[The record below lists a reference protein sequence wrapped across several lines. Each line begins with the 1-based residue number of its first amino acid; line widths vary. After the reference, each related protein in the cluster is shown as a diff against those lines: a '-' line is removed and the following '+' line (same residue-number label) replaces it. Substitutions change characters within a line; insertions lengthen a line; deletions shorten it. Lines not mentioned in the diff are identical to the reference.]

1 MFAGDLNVSYVQ
13 VEKRPTGI
21 SGVLRVNDVPCR
33 SNRRAGFDRRFADC
47 SNAFVTLDLKSLFRF
62 MFGRSCTLFFLCGAA
77 LCLLGSS
84 VRSFAE
90 QSPAFAIDSYKKDAT
105 GVTIITSQ
113 GLIRVEICTERIIH
127 VLATPEQNFAKQ
139 VLTTVPKAWRAV
151 PYSLKT
157 DGEHLLLS
165 TDALTVEIS
174 RKFGTVTFLSHDGTP
189 LLQEASRVF
198 TPEVELGTKTWQVE
212 QTFLSPKDE
221 ALYGLGQHQEGWFN
235 LRSIPFRLQQAN
247 TNISIP
253 VLLSTEGYGLIWN
266 NASVTDFDP
275 ADQPINIDQKTG
287 AGSFHTTVAGDYG
300 FLLGSDKTK
309 QLRLKVDGKP
319 VIDLVNM
326 WVPDTAGGHVYLEP
340 GDHTVL
346 AQGGVGGITLSM
358 RAPADV
364 TSFRSRAGSS
374 VDYYFLYGPNL
385 NTVVSEYRDATG
397 EAPLFPKWAYGFW
410 QCRERYSSEQQILDT
425 AAEFRKRQIPVDAF
439 VQDWL
444 YWDKYG
450 WNAMKFDET
459 HYPDPAGMMD
469 ALHKENLHLVISV
482 WPKFGTQTDVY
493 KQLESAS
500 VLIPGETPTHEQWL
514 DAFNPKGRSLFWQDI
529 DKGLFRYGL
538 DGWWLDASEPEFDP
552 LRGQMTFLG
561 PGDFIKNAY
570 PLYETTAVYQ
580 GQRATNSEKRVVI
593 LTRSAFIGQQRNSA
607 ASWSGDISGNWE
619 TLRRQIPAGLNFSMS
634 GLPYWTTD
642 VGGFFRPDDQYTSD
656 TYHELLIRWFEY
668 GTFCPLFRIHG
679 YKSETEMWKFGP
691 QVEQVLHEYDNL
703 RYRLMPYIYSVAWD
717 ITSQGGTMMRAL
729 PLEYPNDVKVRDISD
744 QFLFGPSLLINPVTQ
759 AGATTRAVY
768 LPAGSAWFDFW
779 TGKKSEGGQTIQ
791 AKAPIDRMPVFAK
804 AGSIILLGPIVDS
817 TRDKEDPTDIR
828 IYPGQDGHF
837 LLYDDEGDSY
847 RYEKGS
853 YATIS
858 LDWNDRMHSLSLG
871 KRQGEFPGMLKARNM
886 RVFIVRE
893 GNGVGIGSQS
903 KPDAIVQYDGS
914 AQVIKLTRKSAG

>member
-1 MFAGDLNVSYVQ
+1 MCNFEERSTD
-13 VEKRPTGI
+13 I
-21 SGVLRVNDVPCR
+21 SGALRVSDVTCR
-33 SNRRAGFDRRFADC
+33 SNRRVGFNRRFVDR
-47 SNAFVTLDLKSLFRF
+47 SNAFIVLELKSLFTF
-62 MFGRSCTLFFLCGAA
+62 IFGRSRSLLVLCCAV

-90 QSPAFAIDSYKKDAT
+90 HNPAFAIDSYKKDVA

-113 GLIRVEICTERIIH
+113 GLMRIEVCTDRIIH
-127 VLATPEQNFAKQ
+127 VLVTPERSFPKQ
-139 VLTTVPKAWRAV
+139 LLTTVPKVWNPV

-157 DGEHLLLS
+157 DGEQLLLS
-165 TDALTVEIS
+165 TNVLTVEIA
-174 RKFGTVTFLSHDGTP
+174 RNTGAVTFLSQDGKP
-189 LLQEASRVF
+189 LLQEAARVF

-212 QTFLSPKDE
+212 QAFLSPKDE

-235 LRSIPFRLQQAN
+235 LRGIPFRLQQAN

-253 VLLSTEGYGLIWN
+253 VVLSTEGYGLIWN
-266 NASVTDFDP
+266 NASVTDFNP
-275 ADQPINIDQKTG
+275 ADQPIKVDQKTG

-309 QLRLKVDGKP
+309 QLRLEIDGKP
-319 VIDLVNM
+319 IIDLVNM

-340 GDHTVL
+340 GDHTAL
-346 AQGGVGGITLSM
+346 AQGGAEGVTLSM
-358 RAPADV
+358 RSPADV
-364 TSFRSRAGSS
+364 TTFRSHAGSS
-374 VDYYFLYGPNL
+374 VDYYFLYGPSL

-425 AAEFRKRQIPVDAF
+425 AAEFRKRHIPVDAF

-459 HYPDPAGMMD
+459 HYPDPAGMME

-580 GQRATNSEKRVVI
+580 GQRATTNDKRVVI

-656 TYHELLIRWFEY
+656 AYHELLIRWFEY

-679 YKSETEMWKFGP
+679 YKSETEMWKFGL

-703 RYRLMPYIYSVAWD
+703 RYRLMPYIYSVAWNV
-717 ITSQGGTMMRAL
+717 TSQGGTMMRAL
-729 PLEYPNDVKVRDISD
+729 PLEYPKDEKVRKIGD
-744 QFLFGPSLLINPVTQ
+744 QFLFGPSLLINPVTE

-768 LPAGSAWFDFW
+768 LPSGSAWFDFW
-779 TGKKSEGGQTIQ
+779 TGKKSEGGQAIQ
-791 AKAPIDRMPVFAK
+791 AEAPMDRIPIFVK
-804 AGSIILLGPIVDS
+804 SGSIVALGSIVDS
-817 TRDKEDPTDIR
+817 TRDEQNLIDIR
-828 IYPGQDGHF
+828 VYPGKDGHF
-837 LLYDDEGDSY
+837 LLYEDEGDSY

-858 LDWNDRMHSLSLG
+858 LDWHDRARTLSVG
-871 KRQGEFPGMLKARNM
+871 NRQGSYVGMAGMVTL
-886 RVFIVRE
+886 RVFVVGE
-893 GNGVGIGSQS
+893 GAGVGISSQS
-903 KPDAIVQYDGS
+903 KPAAIVYYKGS
-914 AQVIKLTRKSAG
+914 ARLIKLEGKSAG

>member
-1 MFAGDLNVSYVQ
+1 VQ

-21 SGVLRVNDVPCR
+21 SGVLRVSDVPCC
-33 SNRRAGFDRRFADC
+33 SNRRVGFDRRFVDC
-47 SNAFVTLDLKSLFRF
+47 SNAFITLELKSLFTF
-62 MFGRSCTLFFLCGAA
+62 MFGHSRSLCVLCGAV

-90 QSPAFAIDSYKKDAT
+90 YNPPFAIDSYKKDAA

-113 GLIRVEICTERIIH
+113 GLIRIGVCTDRIIH
-127 VLATPEQNFAKQ
+127 VVVTPERSFPKQ
-139 VLTTVPKAWRAV
+139 VLTTVPKVWTPV

-157 DGEHLLLS
+157 DGEQLLLS
-165 TDALTVEIS
+165 TDALTVGIS
-174 RKFGTVTFLSHDGTP
+174 RNTGAVTFLSQDGKP
-189 LLQEASRVF
+189 LLQEAARVF

-235 LRSIPFRLQQAN
+235 LRGIPFRLQQAN

-253 VLLSTEGYGLIWN
+253 VVLSTEGYGLIWN
-266 NASVTDFDP
+266 NASVTDFNP
-275 ADQPINIDQKTG
+275 ADQPINVDQKTG

-309 QLRLKVDGKP
+309 QLRLEIDGKP

-340 GDHTVL
+340 GNHIVL
-346 AQGGVGGITLSM
+346 AQGGAEGVTLSM
-358 RAPADV
+358 RSPADV
-364 TSFRSRAGSS
+364 TSFRSRAGLS

-410 QCRERYSSEQQILDT
+410 QCRERYSSEQQILET
-425 AAEFRKRQIPVDAF
+425 AAEFRKRHIPVDTF

-469 ALHKENLHLVISV
+469 ALHKENIHLVISV

-500 VLIPGETPTHEQWL
+500 ALIPGETPTHERWL
-514 DAFNPKGRSLFWQDI
+514 DAFNPKGQSLFWQDI

-552 LRGQMTFLG
+552 LRGQMTHLG

-580 GQRATNSEKRVVI
+580 GQRATTNDKRVVI

-607 ASWSGDISGNWE
+607 ASWSGDISGNWA

-656 TYHELLIRWFEY
+656 AYHELLIRWFEY

-691 QVEQVLHEYDNL
+691 QVERVLHRYDDL
-703 RYRLMPYIYSVAWD
+703 RYRLMPYIYSAAWD

-729 PLEYPNDVKVRDISD
+729 PLEYPNDVKVRNISD
-744 QFLFGPSLLINPVTQ
+744 QFLFGPSLLINPITE

-791 AKAPIDRMPVFAK
+791 AEAPIDRMPIFAK
-804 AGSIILLGPIVDS
+804 AGSIVVLGPIVDS

-853 YATIS
+853 YATLS

-871 KRQGEFPGMLKARNM
+871 KRQGQFPGMLKARKM
-886 RVFIVRE
+886 RVFMVRE
-893 GNGVGIGSQS
+893 GNGVGISSQS

-914 AQVIKLTRKSAG
+914 AQVIKLSRKSAE